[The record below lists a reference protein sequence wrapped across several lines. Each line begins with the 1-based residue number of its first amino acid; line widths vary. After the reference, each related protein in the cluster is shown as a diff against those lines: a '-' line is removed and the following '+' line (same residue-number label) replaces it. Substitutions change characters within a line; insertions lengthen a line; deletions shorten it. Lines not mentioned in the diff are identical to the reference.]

1 MKYNTFEILKNVA
14 KAIEDPMQFGENI
27 KNFSGGKMLS
37 RLGLEELNKSVG
49 NFGEESE
56 AYEESQY
63 DNTSNEMNSK
73 QGNTIS
79 HNEYANYNKQST
91 SKNGGKIENENLE
104 VNKDESLGFMDSI
117 TEEITLVRLQQAIIL
132 SEIVSKPRCKT
143 RKRRR
148 F

>member
-1 MKYNTFEILKNVA
+1 MKYSTLEVLKNIA
-14 KAIEDPMQFGENI
+14 KAIEDPMQFRENI

-37 RLGLEELNKSVG
+37 KLGLEELNKSVG
-49 NFGEESE
+49 NFGGESE

-63 DNTSNEMNSK
+63 DNTSNEMNSN
-73 QGNTIS
+73 QRNTIS
-79 HNEYANYNKQST
+79 HNEYANYNKQSM
-91 SKNGGKIENENLE
+91 SKNGGRIENENLE
-104 VNKDESLGFMDSI
+104 VNKDESVGFMDSI
-117 TEEITLVRLQQAIIL
+117 TEEITPVRLQQAIIL